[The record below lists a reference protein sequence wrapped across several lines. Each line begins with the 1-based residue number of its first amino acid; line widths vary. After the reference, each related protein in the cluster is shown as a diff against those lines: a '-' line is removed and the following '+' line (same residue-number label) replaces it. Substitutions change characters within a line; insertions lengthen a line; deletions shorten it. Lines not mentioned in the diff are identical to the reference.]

1 MHITNE
7 DLLERAAV
15 VLYLRYRVRCVESA
29 AYMDLTPH
37 IVRYRLAGL
46 ARAADGRVTA
56 AHPIIAK
63 GSRLEVAGLFMR
75 PPPASLIP
83 PLAAAGL
90 ISEAQARLGEAVPMA
105 DDTTA

>member
-15 VLYLRYRVRCVESA
+15 VLYLRYRVRCVEAA

-56 AHPIIAK
+56 ANRIIAK
-63 GSRLEVAGLFMR
+63 VSRLAVAELFMR
-75 PPPASLIP
+75 PAPASLLA
-83 PLAAAGL
+83 PLVAAGL
-90 ISEAQARLGEAVPMA
+90 ITEAPAPLA
-105 DDTTA
+105 